1 MYLRDLVRSL
11 GRRWYFVLLGLALTA
26 GLCVAALRVV
36 PVSYNSEASIVLL
49 PPKTS
54 TEPNGNPFLYLG
66 GLSQAVD
73 VLTRTISSDET
84 AKPLLKANPGAKFTI
99 AADVTTTGPIILI
112 TSNAPTAAGA
122 QAMTSSV
129 LEAVPT
135 ALDSIQSELAVKP
148 QSKISVMTIAV
159 DAKGK
164 LDAKTRTQAVIGIG
178 AVGIV
183 LTILLT
189 GLVDGLMRSRRRR
202 NTPPSDDSGDSLLD
216 SAASDPD
223 ADENRAEH
231 PTVVHARSTR
241 ESGPPAPAEQAS
253 SPKSRRVRSRSSS
266 SGRD

>member
-1 MYLRDLVRSL
+1 MYLRDLLRSL

-26 GLCVAALRVV
+26 GLCVAVLRVV
-36 PVSYNSEASIVLL
+36 PVSYNSEASVVLL

-84 AKPLLKANPGAKFTI
+84 AKPLLKSNSGAKFTI

-112 TSNAPTAAGA
+112 TSSAPTAAGA

-164 LDAKTRTQAVIGIG
+164 LDAKTRTQAVIGVG
-178 AVGIV
+178 AVGAV

-189 GLVDGLMRSRRRR
+189 GLVDGLLRSRRRR
-202 NTPPSDDSGDSLLD
+202 NAPPSDDSGDSLLT
-216 SAASDPD
+216 SAASNPD
-223 ADENRAEH
+223 DASSRAE
-231 PTVVHARSTR
+231 PTTVVHARATR
-241 ESGPPAPAEQAS
+241 ESGPPVPTETVAS
-253 SPKSRRVRSRSSS
+253 SNQRRVLTRSSS
-266 SGRD
+266 SERD